1 MRRYEPFMFKH
12 FKVHQQESAM
22 KVGTD
27 AVLLGAYVS
36 VPADRPIRVLDVGSG
51 TGIVGLMVA
60 QRSPMA
66 RVTCVELSEEAVRES
81 LRSIS
86 ESPFF
91 DRVEAVCSDFLDYT
105 PEEHYD
111 LIISNPPFFTETH
124 QALGKHRNQARHI
137 GGLTPEGFFGHARKY
152 LRPDG
157 RVVVITAVSSFDRFR
172 AAADEHSLFLQ
183 AVLLVRPLRNAPVKR
198 VVATWGLDAVD
209 SVELDDLFIEVAR
222 HHYSGRFGELTK
234 DFYLT
239 RK

>member
-36 VPADRPIRVLDVGSG
+36 VPADAPIRVLDVGSG
-51 TGIVGLMVA
+51 TGIVGMMIA
-60 QRSPMA
+60 QRAPLA
-66 RVTCVELSEEAVRES
+66 RVTCVELAESAVKES

-86 ESPFF
+86 ESTFSE
-91 DRVEAVCSDFLDYT
+91 RVEAVCADFLDYT
-105 PEEHYD
+105 SEERYD
-111 LIISNPPFFTETH
+111 LIVSNPPFFTETH
-124 QALGKHRNQARHI
+124 QAPGKHRNQARHI
-137 GGLTPEGFFGHARKY
+137 GDLTPEGFFEQAKGMLK
-152 LRPDG
+152 PDG
-157 RVVVITAVSSFDRFR
+157 RIVVIMAVSSFERFCT
-172 AAADEHSLFLQ
+172 AASEHDLSLQ

-198 VVATWGLDAVD
+198 VIATWSFEYTDRVG
-209 SVELDDLFIEVAR
+209 LDDLFIEVAR
-222 HHYSGRFGELTK
+222 HRYSERFGDLTE